1 MDERKEDD
9 EEIVEMTVFKIH
21 VDPNNVEATHA
32 AFSAAM
38 NELGDDIPDEEK
50 VRLSERMADEL
61 WLAMG
66 REHLKQV
73 GCAKF
78 LGILLAKLLREED
91 KLMPEAAAHEA
102 LRMLSTSYE
111 QFEAAITRAVHS
123 FVPEH
128 LHERVY
134 DMIRDAWM
142 AELAD
147 IESGKAAIKDLVD
160 EVERGIKEGD
170 S

>member
-1 MDERKEDD
+1 MEEREDD
-9 EEIVEMTVFKIH
+9 EDVVEMTVFKIH
-21 VDPNNVEATHA
+21 VDPNNIEATHA
-32 AFSAAM
+32 AFNAAM
-38 NELGDDIPDEEK
+38 DQLGDDIPDEEK

-66 REHLKQV
+66 REHLKKV

-78 LGILLAKLLREED
+78 LAILLAKLLREED
-91 KLMPEAAAHEA
+91 KLMPAEAAMEA

-111 QFEAAITRAVHS
+111 QFEAAVARAVHS

-128 LHERVY
+128 LRERVY

-147 IESGKAAIKDLVD
+147 IESGKAAVQDLVA
-160 EVERGIKEGD
+160 EVEHGPKEGD